1 MSAERD
7 ATSGGRDDGAPR
19 PMPGAAWGSP
29 VSLITTVKNSEGA
42 IGPFLDSVRAQT
54 RRPDEVVVVDGGST
68 DGTLDALRLAA
79 DITLVEAPGANIAR
93 GRNLAIATARH
104 DVIAVSDADC
114 LLEPRWLERILE
126 PLADG
131 ADVSMGV
138 YEAVAESFLQRCM
151 AAVNLPDPEEV
162 QESTF
167 LPSARSVAF
176 RRRAIESVGG
186 YPEWLDI
193 GEDMLV
199 DLRWRRLGLDMRL
212 ARGARVRWRLR
223 RGVAATWRQYFRYAR
238 GDAVARMHT
247 SRHALRFGVY
257 GGLAAAFV
265 SSRPWPKA
273 FAAVGG
279 AAYASRPVRR
289 AWRRTTGA
297 RERIPA
303 SIVVPAIMAFLD
315 AAKMAGYAAG
325 IVRTGRRPPTK

>member
-1 MSAERD
+1 MSTQRD
-7 ATSGGRDDGAPR
+7 APHSAPDEAPR
-19 PMPGAAWGSP
+19 TETPQAGSSP
-29 VSLITTVKNSEGA
+29 VSLITTVKDSAGA

-68 DGTLDALRLAA
+68 DGTLDALRLAD

-93 GRNLAIATARH
+93 GRNLAIAAATH
-104 DVIAVSDADC
+104 DIIAVSDADC
-114 LLEPRWLERILE
+114 LLEPHWLERILE

-138 YEAVAESFLQRCM
+138 YAAVAEGLLERCM

-162 QESTF
+162 RESTF

-176 RRRAIESVGG
+176 RRDAIEAAGG

-212 ARGARVRWRLR
+212 AREATVRWRLR

-247 SRHALRFGVY
+247 RRHALRFGVY
-257 GGLAAAFV
+257 GGLAAALA
-265 SSRPWPKA
+265 SPRPWPKA
-273 FAAVGG
+273 LAVVAG
-279 AAYASRPVRR
+279 AAYASAPVRR
-289 AWRRTTGA
+289 AWRHTTGA

-303 SIVVPAIMAFLD
+303 SIVVPALMAFLD
-315 AAKMAGYAAG
+315 AAKMTGYAAG
-325 IVRTGRRPPTK
+325 IARARRRPPSE